1 MAKSLSPSEEMIYP
15 LDTWQKVRQK
25 IILVLNMFVRASSL
39 ITKKMTR
46 SIVSYTVEKQLTM
59 LLVIFFVILVFF
71 SCFFCLQKQLFLQ
84 FEDDLIVMG
93 ELDVQAGKAFSEFLN
108 LTRTKKMVFESLILS
123 KSSKRPDITFLCP
136 GL

>member
-1 MAKSLSPSEEMIYP
+1 
-15 LDTWQKVRQK
+15 
-25 IILVLNMFVRASSL
+25 
-39 ITKKMTR
+39 
-46 SIVSYTVEKQLTM
+46 
-59 LLVIFFVILVFF
+59 
-71 SCFFCLQKQLFLQ
+71 
-84 FEDDLIVMG
+84 MG